1 VTDDLPLRAWR
12 AFLLAYNASLRAIE
26 ADVQRTGKV
35 PLTWY
40 DVLLELNAAPDRR
53 LRMQDVADRVVLS
66 RTRVSRLVDDLVDA
80 GLVRKEPDPD
90 DRRAVWAVITD
101 EGRAALRETA
111 PSYLRGIQ
119 RHFAAHLSEEELE
132 TVARSLTKVAHAHH
146 ALPPKF
152 G

>member
-1 VTDDLPLRAWR
+1 MTDDLPLRAWR
-12 AFLLAYNASLRAIE
+12 AFLLAYNATLRAIE
-26 ADVQRTGKV
+26 ADVQETGRV

-53 LRMQDVADRVVLS
+53 LRMQEVAERVVLS

-80 GLVRKEPDPD
+80 GLVRKQPDAD

-101 EGRAALRETA
+101 EGRAALGETA

-119 RHFAAHLSEEELE
+119 RHFAAHLSDDELE
-132 TVARSLTKVAHAHH
+132 TVARSLTKIAQAHQ
-146 ALPPKF
+146 PVRPKL